1 MEEMGEYPALSDQ
14 DILAIKLRNLKMES
28 GKVLDG
34 VTLSVDF
41 LNSRT
46 EI

>member
-1 MEEMGEYPALSDQ
+1 MDEMGEYPPLSEQ
-14 DILAIKLRNLKMES
+14 DIKAIKLGSLKLES

-41 LNSRT
+41 LNT